1 MIYLLTDHAEVQLKL
16 NKNITIPRQALLLQ
30 ASAIYSDKFKH
41 ICFFLLWE
49 NVFEVS
55 PLEERQV
62 TAKYCPWEET
72 AVVLSPPGRTVQTQA
87 GFLLLMI
94 TQKISSPVPSR
105 APHVPL
111 HSVVILKQVSRHKLN
126 ASMNVGRDRH
136 TDLFFLPVFSVHI
149 TEDSPTPVLTKT
161 RAALLSVSH
170 WCTSRLAAAI
180 SPRSFWRAILLF
192 VKWLWIIS
200 QSEWSNRH

>member
-1 MIYLLTDHAEVQLKL
+1 MLRYSWSWIKISLFLDRLCCFKLQLFIQINLDIFVSSSCRKTCL
-16 NKNITIPRQALLLQ
+16 RSLPWKKGKSLQ
-30 ASAIYSDKFKH
+30 
-41 ICFFLLWE
+41 
-49 NVFEVS
+49 N
-55 PLEERQV
+55 
-62 TAKYCPWEET
+62 TYCPWEET
-72 AVVLSPPGRTVQTQA
+72 AVVMSPPGRTVQTQA

-94 TQKISSPVPSR
+94 TQKISSPVPSQ

-136 TDLFFLPVFSVHI
+136 TDLFFLRVFSVHI
-149 TEDSPTPVLTKT
+149 TEDLPTPVLTKT
-161 RAALLSVSH
+161 RPAILSVSH